1 MNINI
6 PYGNGCIKFSLPGK
20 RVAGIL
26 KNKKFTAKNIKP
38 LIAQALSDKT
48 LESLVSG
55 KKKILIVVPDA
66 TRSGHLIDLLPAILR
81 KIASASTRTIDII
94 IATGLHRKHTQE
106 ELKKLLGASIVRRC
120 GILQHDP
127 STDSVI
133 DFGLTEYG
141 VPITLDKN
149 LLNYE
154 FVISTGVIEPHL
166 YAGYSGGAKTIAIGL
181 AGEATIN
188 ATHSVRFL
196 DDPSVNIGNL
206 DKNKFQ
212 ETLWHIIDKIQL
224 SFSVN
229 IVNSPDGKTIKVF
242 AGPTKDVFKKG
253 TMLAKKIF
261 EVKAR
266 CQADIA
272 ICGIGY
278 PKDINLYQASRALN
292 YVLNVDSPVVRKK
305 GFVIVAAD
313 LSDGIG
319 DSFAEKRFYEEL
331 KNMRSPKDFVSRV
344 KAKGCVAGEHRAYM
358 VAKALMD
365 YNVLFVSASKK
376 DFLQNL
382 PFKCFSD
389 INDALSYVDGI
400 RGKKTKIYV
409 IPRSLATI
417 ARADY
422 YSA

>member
-6 PYGNGCIKFSLPGK
+6 PYGDGHIKFSIPGE

-38 LIAQALSDKT
+38 LIAQSLSDRT
-48 LESLVSG
+48 LENMVLG

-66 TRSGHLIDLLPAILR
+66 TRSAHLTDILPAILR
-81 KIASASTRTIDII
+81 KIASASARKIDII
-94 IATGLHRKHTQE
+94 IATGLHKKHAPD

-120 GILQHDP
+120 EILQHDP
-127 STDSVI
+127 SRDSVI
-133 DFGLTEYG
+133 DFGMTEYG

-154 FVISTGVIEPHL
+154 FVISVGVIEPHL

-206 DKNKFQ
+206 EGNRFQ

-229 IVNSPDGKTIKVF
+229 IVNSPDGKAIKVF
-242 AGPTKDVFKKG
+242 AGATRDVFKNG
-253 TMLAKKIF
+253 TMFAKKVF
-261 EVKAR
+261 EVKAAR
-266 CQADIA
+266 QAHIA
-272 ICGIGY
+272 ICGIGC

-292 YVLNVDSPVVRKK
+292 YILNVDSPIVQKK

-313 LSDGIG
+313 MKDGIG
-319 DSFAEKRFYEEL
+319 SSFAEKRFYEEL
-331 KNMRSPKDFVSRV
+331 KSMRSPKDFVSRV

-358 VAKALMD
+358 VARALMD
-365 YNVLFVSASKK
+365 YNVLFVSAGKR
-376 DFLQNL
+376 DFLRNL

-389 INDALSYVDGI
+389 INDALSYADGI
-400 RGKKTKIYV
+400 YGKKTKIYFV
-409 IPRSLATI
+409 PRSLATI
-417 ARADY
+417 ARSD
-422 YSA
+422 

>member
-6 PYGNGCIKFSLPGK
+6 PYGNGQIRFSIPRK

-26 KNKKFTAKNIKP
+26 NNKKFPAKNIKP

-48 LESLVSG
+48 LENMVLG

-66 TRSGHLIDLLPAILR
+66 TRSAHLTDLLPAILR
-81 KIASASTRTIDII
+81 KIASGQRKIDII
-94 IATGLHRKHTQE
+94 IATGLHKKHTPE

-120 GILQHDP
+120 DILQHDP
-127 STDSVI
+127 SKDSVI

-154 FVISTGVIEPHL
+154 FVISIGVIEPHL

-206 DKNKFQ
+206 VENKFQ

-229 IVNSPDGKTIKVF
+229 IVNSPGGKAIKVF
-242 AGPTKDVFKKG
+242 AGPTRDVFKDG
-253 TMLAKKIF
+253 AILAKKVF
-261 EVKAR
+261 EVKVKR
-266 CQADIA
+266 QAQIA
-272 ICGIGY
+272 ICGIGC

-292 YVLNVDSPVVRKK
+292 YILNADGSIVQKK
-305 GFVIVAAD
+305 GFVIVAAEMK
-313 LSDGIG
+313 DGIG
-319 DSFAEKRFYEEL
+319 SSFAEKRFYEEL
-331 KNMRSPKDFVSRV
+331 RNMRSPKDFLSRV
-344 KAKGCVAGEHRAYM
+344 KAGGCVAGEHRAYM
-358 VAKALMD
+358 VAKVLMD
-365 YNVLFVSASKK
+365 YNVLFVSAGKR

-382 PFKCFSD
+382 PFKSFSN
-389 INDALSYVDGI
+389 IKDALSYADGI
-400 RGKKTKIYV
+400 RGKNTKIYFV
-409 IPRSLATI
+409 PRSLATI
-417 ARADY
+417 ARAD
-422 YSA
+422 SA

>member
-6 PYGNGCIKFSLPGK
+6 PYGDGHIKFSVPGK
-20 RVAGIL
+20 RVARVL
-26 KNKKFTAKNIKP
+26 KNKLFPGKNIKS
-38 LIAQALSDKT
+38 LIAQALSDNA
-48 LESLVSG
+48 LENMVSG

-66 TRSGHLIDLLPAILR
+66 TRCAHLTDLLPAILR
-81 KIASASTRTIDII
+81 KISSRQRKIDII
-94 IATGLHRKHTQE
+94 VATGLHKKHTAG
-106 ELKKLLGASIVRRC
+106 ELKKLLGGSVIRRC

-127 STDSVI
+127 SADSVI
-133 DFGLTEYG
+133 DFGRTQYG

-154 FVISTGVIEPHL
+154 FVISVGVIEPHL

-224 SFSVN
+224 SFSIN
-229 IVNSPDGKTIKVF
+229 IVNSPDGSAIKVF

-253 TMLAKKIF
+253 TLLAKKVF
-261 EVKAR
+261 EVKAGPR
-266 CQADIA
+266 ADIA

-278 PKDINLYQASRALN
+278 PKDVNLYQASRALN
-292 YVLNVDSPVVRKK
+292 YILNVNRPVVKRK
-305 GFVIVAAD
+305 GFVIVAAQ
-313 LSDGIG
+313 LKDGIG
-319 DSFAEKRFYEEL
+319 NSPTEKRFYEEL
-331 KNMRSPKDFVSRV
+331 KNVRSPKDFVFHV
-344 KAKGCVAGEHRAYM
+344 KTKGCVAGEHRAYM
-358 VAKALMD
+358 VAKALMG
-365 YNVLFVSASKK
+365 YNVLFVSTLKK
-376 DFLQNL
+376 NFLQNL
-382 PFKCFSD
+382 PFKCFSN
-389 INDALSYVDGI
+389 ISDALSFADDI
-400 RGKKTKIYV
+400 IGKKTKIYV

-417 ARADY
+417 ARAD
-422 YSA
+422 SA

>member
-6 PYGNGCIKFSLPGK
+6 PYGNGQIRFSIPRK
-20 RVAGIL
+20 RVAGVL
-26 KNKKFTAKNIKP
+26 KNKKFIAKNIKL
-38 LIAQALSDKT
+38 LIAAAFSDKT
-48 LESLVSG
+48 LENMVSG

-66 TRSGHLIDLLPAILR
+66 TRSAHLTELLPAILR
-81 KIASASTRTIDII
+81 KIASSQRKIDII
-94 IATGLHRKHTQE
+94 VATGLHKKHTAQ
-106 ELKKLLGASIVRRC
+106 ELKRLLGASIIRRC

-133 DFGLTEYG
+133 DFGRTQYG
-141 VPITLDKN
+141 VPITLNKN

-181 AGEATIN
+181 GGEATIN

-206 DKNKFQ
+206 DENKFQ

-229 IVNSPDGKTIKVF
+229 IVNSPDGKAIKVF
-242 AGPTKDVFKKG
+242 AGPTRDVFKKG
-253 TMLAKKIF
+253 TELAKKVF
-261 EVKAR
+261 EVKTRSRA
-266 CQADIA
+266 QIA

-292 YVLNVDSPVVRKK
+292 YILNVDSSVVKRK
-305 GFVIVAAD
+305 GFVIVVAD
-313 LSDGIG
+313 LKDGIG
-319 DSFAEKRFYEEL
+319 NSFAEKIFYEEL
-331 KNMRSPKDFVSRV
+331 KNMRSPKDFVSHI
-344 KAKGCVAGEHRAYM
+344 KASGCVAGEHRAYM
-358 VAKALMD
+358 VAKVLMN
-365 YNVLFVSASKK
+365 YNVLFVSGSKK
-376 DFLQNL
+376 EFLKNL
-382 PFKCFSD
+382 PFKCYSD
-389 INDALSYVDGI
+389 IRGALSYADDI
-400 RGKKTKIYV
+400 IGKKAKIYV

-417 ARADY
+417 ARAD
-422 YSA
+422 SA